1 MLHCALIH
9 KKIQCF
15 KKILIHESLEYK
27 GLLLIQ
33 MAGVIVSR
41 LSSDGFEEFWLTSSV
56 RSSPALKVEKYSSCC
71 IRSSENHAR
80 TLHPSL
86 TFLLD
91 DHSSGLLA
99 AAKARCTL
107 LAII

>member
-1 MLHCALIH
+1 MDIDKLLHCARIH

-41 LSSDGFEEFWLTSSV
+41 LSSDGFEELWWPETRVNIFDAKLSCYKSWEIFQLFYSFF
-56 RSSPALKVEKYSSCC
+56 RKPQMPALC
-71 IRSSENHAR
+71 IR
-80 TLHPSL
+80 L
-86 TFLLD
+86 
-91 DHSSGLLA
+91 
-99 AAKARCTL
+99 
-107 LAII
+107 